1 MYKLG
6 LVVLGFVSVIIAAPV
21 EQSSPVAILEESRD
35 GPNPDGSYSWSF
47 KSENGINA
55 REEGSL
61 VPSENNKEDGA
72 MSVQGSY
79 SYTGEDGSLIEV
91 TYTAGENG
99 FEPKGNH
106 LPTSPPIP
114 EEIVKALEYIAAHPE
129 ENDIDAPKR

>member
-1 MYKLG
+1 MCAI
-6 LVVLGFVSVIIAAPV
+6 VAAPV
-21 EQSSPVAILEESRD
+21 EQSSPIAIVEESRD
-35 GPNPDGSYSWSF
+35 GPNPDGSYSWSY

-55 REEGSL
+55 REEGS
-61 VPSENNKEDGA
+61 VMASENNKEDGA

-79 SYTGEDGSLIEV
+79 SYPAEDGTLIEV

-99 FEPKGNH
+99 FEPKGAH

-114 EEIVKALEYIAAHPE
+114 KEIMDALEYIASHPE